1 MRSEELIFSVS
12 CNDRLC
18 GVGENQPVT
27 QPRTFAVQQ
36 KKLLIPNSAL
46 LTQKKGMITMTDTRE
61 TDCSE
66 TSCKDDLMQGLM
78 ALFAQADA
86 AEAAEDDASA
96 EE

>member
-1 MRSEELIFSVS
+1 
-12 CNDRLC
+12 
-18 GVGENQPVT
+18 
-27 QPRTFAVQQ
+27 
-36 KKLLIPNSAL
+36 
-46 LTQKKGMITMTDTRE
+46 MTDTRE

-66 TSCKDDLMQGLM
+66 TFCKDDLMQGLM

>member
-1 MRSEELIFSVS
+1 M
-12 CNDRLC
+12 
-18 GVGENQPVT
+18 
-27 QPRTFAVQQ
+27 
-36 KKLLIPNSAL
+36 KL

-61 TDCSE
+61 MDCSE